1 MFLQVMFFVQPV
13 MFLQVMFFCSAG
25 HVFASHVFLFS
36 RSCFCK
42 SCFFVQPVMFLQV
55 MFFVQ
60 PVMFLQVMFFVQP
73 HSIPFQARL
82 RPAMFLVDED
92 VGAFCGGSLISP
104 NFVLTGFDFNAV

>member
-1 MFLQVMFFVQPV
+1 
-13 MFLQVMFFCSAG
+13 
-25 HVFASHVFLFS
+25 
-36 RSCFCK
+36 
-42 SCFFVQPVMFLQV
+42 MFLQV